1 MALLGTLVVGVV
13 GGLIGERLRLPAGA
27 LLGAMLA
34 VGAVNLTGGHLVS
47 LPVPFRTVAKLLVG
61 TYLGSLLTLETFRL
75 LRQLALPAA
84 LMVVITILAGLVGGF
99 ALTRLAGVDVH
110 TALLG
115 SAPGGSTEMTLVS
128 LSYDEANP
136 PLVAALQIV
145 RIVAVIFTVPLM
157 VRLMFR

>member
-34 VGAVNLTGGHLVS
+34 VGAVNLTGGHMMA

-84 LMVVITILAGLVGGF
+84 LMVAITILAGLVGGF

>member
-34 VGAVNLTGGHLVS
+34 VGAVNLAGAHMVS

-61 TYLGSLLTLETFRL
+61 TYLGSLLTIETFRL
-75 LRQLALPAA
+75 LRQLALPAT

-99 ALTRLAGVDVH
+99 VLTRLAGVDVH

-145 RIVAVIFTVPLM
+145 RIVAVIFTVPLV

>member
-1 MALLGTLVVGVV
+1 MMA
-13 GGLIGERLRLPAGA
+13 
-27 LLGAMLA
+27 
-34 VGAVNLTGGHLVS
+34 

-84 LMVVITILAGLVGGF
+84 LMVAITILAGLVGGF